1 MDRGAWWATVHGVTK
16 SHTRLSDFTQEFLLD
31 QMRISNLR
39 MSFVSNLNEI
49 VKLHSNIINIV
60 FTEESESGLWLYL
73 LVDKLQ
79 DDILA
84 VQSLNSYWSR
94 VDVQ

>member
-1 MDRGAWWATVHGVTK
+1 MDRGDWWATVHGVTK
-16 SHTRLSDFTQEFLLD
+16 SHTRLSDFTQEFLLE
-31 QMRISNLR
+31 QTRISNLR
-39 MSFVSNLNEI
+39 ISFVSNLNEI

-60 FTEESESGLWLYL
+60 FTEESESGLWIYL

-84 VQSLNSYWSR
+84 VQSLNSYWSI
-94 VDVQ
+94 VGVQ

>member
-60 FTEESESGLWLYL
+60 FTEESESGLCLYL

-84 VQSLNSYWSR
+84 VQSLNSYWSI

>member
-1 MDRGAWWATVHGVTK
+1 MDRGARWATVHGVTK
-16 SHTRLSDFTQEFLLD
+16 SHTRLSDLTPEFLLD

-73 LVDKLQ
+73 LVDELQ
-79 DDILA
+79 DDIPA
-84 VQSLNSYWSR
+84 VQSLNSYWSI
-94 VDVQ
+94 VGVQ

>member
-1 MDRGAWWATVHGVTK
+1 MDRGARWATVHGVPK
-16 SHTRLSDFTQEFLLD
+16 SHTQLSDLTPEFLLD

-84 VQSLNSYWSR
+84 VQSLNSYWSI
-94 VDVQ
+94 VGVQ

>member
-49 VKLHSNIINIV
+49 VTLHSNIINIV

>member
-1 MDRGAWWATVHGVTK
+1 
-16 SHTRLSDFTQEFLLD
+16 
-31 QMRISNLR
+31 MRISNLR

-84 VQSLNSYWSR
+84 VQSLNSYWSI
-94 VDVQ
+94 VGV